1 MPESTMAPDEWSA
14 VRSGDHHQIHF
25 AWAEP
30 TLLGHNGPGP
40 AATSL
45 TADDRPALRS
55 WRDRLLPAL
64 TADYRSA
71 LADTAP
77 SAYPETL
84 WARHYPDGRSALVY
98 RWPGDV
104 RRAHAWAI
112 VGPSRGLTLP
122 RVLALH
128 ENPNTRP
135 ADSRPPS
142 PGWATMRALRAPEPW
157 ELTAAPGAVRSR
169 DRRAAE
175 TRIGDE
181 PILIGAVA
189 RALAHPD
196 RPVHLMLEP
205 ERADLWQAVQLRF
218 LWGMHRILHDV
229 LTPPSAIPAAAWNW
243 SFSTYEPVLGGED
256 GPHLAFGPPVENAA
270 GRGPFLSPAPLEHLK
285 IADALVTILREEGGD
300 ALTEHLNARGV
311 PGAGTFA
318 DRLELIQDWLD
329 PRPGPGEPPN
339 AVPDERPRT
348 GEGDTETAVAEPPVL
363 ETSPSEGHD
372 EERDAP
378 ARPSFEAPEGE
389 ESASTESVPRSRTA
403 SERVEP
409 LPETPGGELQEAPD
423 PFADT
428 EEEPHEREFP
438 IGKRPFRTEGVP
450 TGEEEPAVPG
460 PRRVRGEGTS
470 GTESDEDAGEET
482 EDPSLD
488 LEATPLP
495 GFDESDLESSPP
507 ASRNERSN
515 PATTTRG
522 TVPGTSIASPT
533 PTNTGRATEPATP
546 EPASAPSEPVG
557 NVGAPF
563 SEPVADESDPTTP
576 PRGAAP
582 AFVFRGPEP
591 EPAARTSRIEA
602 PSPEPSTDTTTSSGS
617 EPGPSVLDPDP
628 EAPAHGGATPSSELS
643 TGATSSRAPDLGPSY
658 RDRGKDPSEAFAGT
672 TSPSGPDPEPSVLD
686 PDPETP
692 AHAPE
697 TTLSG
702 TSDDTVPPRASS
714 LEPSAPGSGSARSG
728 EGGEATLS
736 GTFAHTT
743 APSDSEPG
751 LDPESGF
758 SSHGRESPLFE
769 FVADPEASS
778 PLSDASAER
787 GTPPALSA
795 PASSRDPGEAPALP
809 FIRDEEAPPNYEAET
824 APEVDEDH
832 TDPDDNW
839 PTHYI
844 DLPLARLERWH
855 RRRGPEGARTDVA
868 DVHAAVRAER
878 SELDRV
884 RSERDH
890 YHVEVQEL
898 RRENARLDRSWI
910 ETDADEEPARPRRR
924 GALRILFLLLLLAAA
939 LAIGVEVGARVEGG
953 VLGLLGMIPGLPL

>member
-1 MPESTMAPDEWSA
+1 MPESTTAPDEWSA

-112 VGPSRGLTLP
+112 VGPTRGLTLP

-135 ADSRPPS
+135 ADSRPPA

-270 GRGPFLSPAPLEHLK
+270 GHGPFLSPAPLEHLK

-311 PGAGTFA
+311 PGADTFA

-329 PRPGPGEPPN
+329 PRPRPMETQ
-339 AVPDERPRT
+339 ATAPDERPRA
-348 GEGDTETAVAEPPVL
+348 GEEDTEAAVTEPPVP

-372 EERDAP
+372 ERWGTP
-378 ARPSFEAPEGE
+378 VRPVFEAPVGE
-389 ESASTESVPRSRTA
+389 EGTSTESAPSGPAA
-403 SERVEP
+403 SEWDEP

-423 PFADT
+423 PFAET

-438 IGKRPFRTEGVP
+438 IEKRSSRSGGVP
-450 TGEEEPAVPG
+450 AGEEGPAVSG
-460 PRRVRGEGTS
+460 PRRTRDRGTL
-470 GTESDEDAGEET
+470 GTESDENAGEES

-488 LEATPLP
+488 LEATSLP
-495 GFDESDLESSPP
+495 GFDEPELEPSPP
-507 ASRNERSN
+507 ASRGEDADS
-515 PATTTRG
+515 ATTIRG
-522 TVPGTSIASPT
+522 TVSGASLASPT
-533 PTNTGRATEPATP
+533 PTNTDRATEPATL
-546 EPASAPSEPVG
+546 EPASASSEPVG
-557 NVGAPF
+557 
-563 SEPVADESDPTTP
+563 PVDPSSSASAADETDSTTP

-582 AFVFRGPEP
+582 VHRGPEA
-591 EPAARTSRIEA
+591 EFTARTSRTEV
-602 PSPEPSTDTTTSSGS
+602 PSSKPSMDTEPSSASDPGASLLGAES
-617 EPGPSVLDPDP
+617 EPTL
-628 EAPAHGGATPSSELS
+628 HGRTTPSSELS
-643 TGATSSRAPDLGPSY
+643 TGATSPSTPDLGPSS
-658 RDRGKDPSEAFAGT
+658 RDRENVPAEASAGT
-672 TSPSGPDPEPSVLD
+672 TFPSDPDLEPSALDPGPETPADGPKIALSGASDDTMPPRTSGPEPSVL
-686 PDPETP
+686 
-692 AHAPE
+692 
-697 TTLSG
+697 
-702 TSDDTVPPRASS
+702 
-714 LEPSAPGSGSARSG
+714 GSGSECSG
-728 EGGEATLS
+728 EGGEAALS
-736 GTFAHTT
+736 GSFSDTT
-743 APSDSEPG
+743 PPSGSEPG
-751 LDPESGF
+751 LVPESGS
-758 SSHGRESPLFE
+758 SSHGREHDSFEPAAPLEPDSP
-769 FVADPEASS
+769 S
-778 PLSDASAER
+778 PRTPAGR
-787 GTPPALSA
+787 GTKADLVSP
-795 PASSRDPGEAPALP
+795 RDPAEAPALS
-809 FIRDEEAPPNYEAET
+809 FARDEEEAPNYEAET
-824 APEVDEDH
+824 APEIDEGH

-910 ETDADEEPARPRRR
+910 ETDADAEPVSPRSGRS
-924 GALRILFLLLLLAAA
+924 LRVLLLLLLLMAT
-939 LAIGVEVGARVEGG
+939 LAIGVEVGAHIDG
-953 VLGLLGMIPGLPL
+953 GLLGMIPGLPL

>member
-339 AVPDERPRT
+339 AVPDERPRP
-348 GEGDTETAVAEPPVL
+348 EEEDTETAVAEPPVP
-363 ETSPSEGHD
+363 ETSLSEGHD

-378 ARPSFEAPEGE
+378 ARPSFEALEGE
-389 ESASTESVPRSRTA
+389 ESASTESAPSGPAV
-403 SERVEP
+403 SERDET
-409 LPETPGGELQEAPD
+409 LPEAPGGELQEAPD
-423 PFADT
+423 PFAET
-428 EEEPHEREFP
+428 EEEPREREFP
-438 IGKRPFRTEGVP
+438 IEKRSSRSRGVP
-450 TGEEEPAVPG
+450 AGEEGPAVSG
-460 PRRVRGEGTS
+460 PRRTRDRGTLGREN
-470 GTESDEDAGEET
+470 DENAGEES

-488 LEATPLP
+488 LEATSLP
-495 GFDESDLESSPP
+495 GFDEPELEPSPP
-507 ASRNERSN
+507 ASRGEGADS
-515 PATTTRG
+515 ATTIRG
-522 TVPGTSIASPT
+522 TVSGTSLASPT
-533 PTNTGRATEPATP
+533 PTNTDRATEPATL
-546 EPASAPSEPVG
+546 EPASALSEPVG
-557 NVGAPF
+557 TVDPSS
-563 SEPVADESDPTTP
+563 SESAADETDSTTP

-582 AFVFRGPEP
+582 VHRGPEA
-591 EPAARTSRIEA
+591 EFTARTSRTEA
-602 PSPEPSTDTTTSSGS
+602 PSPEPSMDTVPSSAS
-617 EPGPSVLDPDP
+617 EPGTSLLGTESEPTT
-628 EAPAHGGATPSSELS
+628 HGRTTPSSELS
-643 TGATSSRAPDLGPSY
+643 TGATSPGTPDLRPSS
-658 RDRGKDPSEAFAGT
+658 RDRENVPAEASAGT
-672 TSPSGPDPEPSVLD
+672 TFPSDPDPEPSALD

-692 AHAPE
+692 ADGPKP
-697 TTLSG
+697 TLSG
-702 TSDDTVPPRASS
+702 ASDDTMPPRTSGP
-714 LEPSAPGSGSARSG
+714 EPSVLGSGSEHSG
-728 EGGEATLS
+728 EGGEAALS
-736 GTFAHTT
+736 GVFTDTT
-743 APSDSEPG
+743 PPSGSEPG

-758 SSHGRESPLFE
+758 SSHGRESHLFE

-795 PASSRDPGEAPALP
+795 PASSRDPDEAPALP

-924 GALRILFLLLLLAAA
+924 GALRILFLLLLLTAA